1 MIAFIKGCV
10 VSYTTDS
17 VVLDHNGMGWQISY
31 PHCDKISLNQ
41 EITIHTY
48 MHISENDM
56 SLYGFESD
64 QEKQLFLRLIS
75 VKGLGPKTAMNM
87 LGRAGSSSI
96 IQAIETGDVA
106 ALKKMPGICAKS
118 ASQIV
123 LDLKGRLVTTEIH
136 STDHPASAYPAEIAD
151 ALEGLKNLG
160 YKGNELT
167 AVGNMLKEKPGLS
180 VGEYVR
186 LGLQYLSRLQK
197 GGR

>member
-41 EITIHTY
+41 EVTIHTY

-106 ALKKMPGICAKS
+106 ALKKMPGIGAKS

-136 STDHPASAYPAEIAD
+136 PIDHPASAYPAEIAD

>member
-106 ALKKMPGICAKS
+106 ALKKMPGIGAKS

-136 STDHPASAYPAEIAD
+136 STDHPVSAYPAEIAD